1 MKVLEIVQD
10 LLCCNNTDAQ
20 LITVLQV
27 NGLSATDLL
36 LEKDSITMTVLIS
49 DYLAHGTHE
58 DCISSRAWTAHV

>member
-1 MKVLEIVQD
+1 MEIVQD

-27 NGLSATDLL
+27 NGVSATDLL
-36 LEKDSITMTVLIS
+36 TVLIS